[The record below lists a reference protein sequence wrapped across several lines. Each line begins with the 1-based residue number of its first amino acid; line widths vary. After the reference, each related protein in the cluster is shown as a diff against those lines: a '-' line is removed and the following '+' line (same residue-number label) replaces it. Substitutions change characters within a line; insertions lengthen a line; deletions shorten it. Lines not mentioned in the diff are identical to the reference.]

1 MNKSLIIGIVILQ
14 KNNSPH
20 QKKKKTFK
28 LEIVGKMIF
37 HYNIIIFNNLY
48 KIRLV
53 ISFFLYSKTTDLPLQ

>member
-14 KNNSPH
+14 NSPH
-20 QKKKKTFK
+20 PKKTFK

-37 HYNIIIFNNLY
+37 HYNTMIFNNLY